1 MQKRNKKLILEI
13 CTLIFGLLF
22 LFPVVWLVM
31 SSFKPSSELFSTPLS
46 LFPHNFTFDNYTQA
60 FQQATF
66 GLYFKNTLFV
76 SVVGTILTVGSS
88 VLCGYGLARY
98 RNYKIVGAVFIIFLS
113 TKMLPTE
120 VIMAPTFQVMMHLGL
135 LNSLWGL
142 ILPTFATMTGVFIL
156 RNYFMDIPEEIV
168 EAARVDGA
176 NEWQLF
182 YKIMMPMAKPAMI
195 MLAIFSFGWRWNDYI
210 WPLIV
215 LNDPS
220 KYTLQL
226 ALKNMAGSLNI
237 QWGVLIASSVLTMI
251 PVIILFIIF
260 QRHILGGVATSGGK
274 E

>member
-22 LFPVVWLVM
+22 LFPVFWLLM

-46 LFPHNFTFDNYTQA
+46 LFPHNFTLDNYTQA
-60 FQQATF
+60 FHQATF

-76 SVVGTILTVGSS
+76 SVVGTILTVASS

-98 RNYKIVGAVFIIFLS
+98 RNYKIVGVIFIVFLS

-260 QRHILGGVATSGGK
+260 QRYILGGVATSGGK

>member
-1 MQKRNKKLILEI
+1 MKINKKIILEVI
-13 CTLIFGLLF
+13 TLLFGLLF

-31 SSFKPSSELFSTPLS
+31 SSFKPGNELFSTPLT
-46 LFPHNFTFDNYTQA
+46 LFPEVFTLDNYTKA
-60 FQQATF
+60 FSQYTF
-66 GLYFKNTLFV
+66 GQYFKNTAFV
-76 SVVGTILTVGSS
+76 AVIGTFLTVTSS
-88 VLCGYGLARY
+88 VLCGYALARY
-98 RNYKIVGAVFIIFLS
+98 REFKIVGIIFLIFLS

-120 VIMAPTFQVMMHLGL
+120 VIMAPTFQVMMELNL

-168 EAARVDGA
+168 EAARIDGA

-182 YKIMMPMAKPAMI
+182 YKVMMPMAKPAMV

-220 KYTLQL
+220 KYTIQL

-237 QWGVLIASSVLTMI
+237 DWGVLIASSVLSMI
-251 PVIILFIIF
+251 PVIIVFIIF
-260 QRHILGGVATSGGK
+260 QKHILGGVSTSGGK